1 MKVFTSHR
9 GSDRSKCLAT
19 KFTRHG
25 QKYTAMYLP
34 DGGLFELTNDTKG
47 VVVPRDTQTF
57 RRLADHN
64 RGGKFQPVS

>member
-1 MKVFTSHR
+1 MSLV
-9 GSDRSKCLAT
+9 
-19 KFTRHG
+19 RHG

-57 RRLADHN
+57 RRLADNN
-64 RGGKFQPVS
+64 RGGKFTPIS

>member
-1 MKVFTSHR
+1 MKVFTSHHER
-9 GSDRSKCLAT
+9 DCSKCYAVSLV
-19 KFTRHG
+19 RHG

-57 RRLADHN
+57 RRLADNN
-64 RGGKFQPVS
+64 RGGKFTPIS